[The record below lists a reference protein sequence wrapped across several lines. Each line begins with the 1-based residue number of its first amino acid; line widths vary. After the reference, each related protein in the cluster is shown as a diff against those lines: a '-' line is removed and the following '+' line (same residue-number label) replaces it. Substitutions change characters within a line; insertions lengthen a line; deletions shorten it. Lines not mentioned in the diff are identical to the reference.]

1 MDVGLKLLGREGL
14 RRFQLLRADAVSVV
28 TDRFYA
34 ALGSAYD
41 EFGPHGHEACREDLA
56 LHLEFLQPVLEFG
69 LLQPMVVYLRWL
81 ASMLAARSIAADHVA
96 SSLDML
102 AAFFAERMDAV
113 DGAAVTAALHT
124 ARMKF
129 MEAEDAPP
137 PDGDG
142 AWPETERFELALLA
156 GRQCEALSIV
166 NDCIDDGHDL
176 VEVEQHIIKPSLYH
190 IGERWQANQ
199 ITVAAEHLATAI
211 AQAVMTAGLLR
222 SIPPAMIG
230 RRVLLACAAGNLHS
244 LGLRMVA
251 DAFEL
256 AGWDVQYL
264 GANVP
269 TRAIIQHVEAWDAEL
284 IGLSV
289 SFAQQLPV
297 VKQVIGQLNERLG
310 RERPAVI
317 VGGLAINRFSQLAEM
332 MGADAC
338 SADAPSAVTRAKE
351 LMAASEPDALVPP

>member
-1 MDVGLKLLGREGL
+1 MDVGLTVLGREGL

-41 EFGPHGHEACREDLA
+41 EFGPRGQAACREDLA
-56 LHLEFLQPVLEFG
+56 FHLEFLQPVLEFG
-69 LLQPMVVYLRWL
+69 LLQPMVDYLCWL
-81 ASMLAARSIAADHVA
+81 ASVLAARSIPVNHVA
-96 SSLDML
+96 LSLDML
-102 AAFFAERMDAV
+102 ETFFAERMDAV
-113 DGAAVTAALHT
+113 DGPVVTAALHA

-129 MEAEDAPP
+129 MQAEDASPP
-137 PDGDG
+137 SNGG

-156 GRQCEALSIV
+156 GNQREALSIMNNCFDV
-166 NDCIDDGHDL
+166 GHDL
-176 VEVEQHIIKPSLYH
+176 VEVEQQLIKPSLYH
-190 IGERWQANQ
+190 IGERWQANE

-211 AQAVMTAGLLR
+211 AHAVMIAGLLR
-222 SIPPAMIG
+222 STPLEMTG
-230 RRVLLACAAGNLHS
+230 KRVLLACVAGNLHC

-269 TRAIIQHVEAWDAEL
+269 TPAIIRHVEEWKADL
-284 IGLSV
+284 VGLSV

-297 VKQVIGQLNERLG
+297 VKQAIGQLSERLG
-310 RERPAVI
+310 TERPAVI

-332 MGADAC
+332 VGADAC
-338 SADAPSAVTRAKE
+338 SADAPSAVITATE
-351 LMAASEPDALVPP
+351 LMAD